1 MRVAAIDCGTNS
13 IRLLVAD
20 HDAETGTLTEIARRA
35 EVVRLGQ
42 GVEST
47 GRLGREALDRTL
59 LMCREYAEECR
70 HHGVPEGSVRFVA
83 TSATRDA
90 SNAEEFFEG
99 VRAAFGE
106 LDVSPEVISG
116 DEEATLGFIGA
127 TRGLQDAGFEGP
139 YLVVD
144 IGGGSTEMVRGTHEV
159 VAGRSFDIGSVRLT
173 ERHHRTDP
181 PTQEIIDA
189 ARYDIAEVLDKAE
202 AEVGLG
208 GIKTVIGLAGSV
220 TTVTAQALGLN
231 SYDRGAIHLAE
242 VSVEQMMM
250 ACEQLI
256 LSTRAERAQ
265 LPFMHP
271 GRVDVIGGGALIW
284 YEILDRARGAN
295 GLDLVVTASERD
307 ILDGIAL
314 SVVEQLTASDE
325 EPDQGE

>member
-20 HDAETGTLTEIARRA
+20 HDPQTGELTEVSRRA

-42 GVEST
+42 GVEAT
-47 GRLGREALDRTL
+47 GRLGQEALDRTL
-59 LMCREYAEECR
+59 TMCREYAQECLDLQVSP
-70 HHGVPEGSVRFVA
+70 GTVRFVA

-90 SNAEEFFEG
+90 SNAEEFFDG
-99 VRAAFGE
+99 VQLAFGG
-106 LDVSPEVISG
+106 LDVVPEVISG
-116 DEEATLGFIGA
+116 DEEAALGFAGA

-139 YLVVD
+139 YLVAD
-144 IGGGSTEMVRGTHEV
+144 IGGGSTEIMRGTHEM

-189 ARYDIAEVLDKAE
+189 ARFDIAEVLDAAE

-208 GIKTVIGLAGSV
+208 GIKTVVGLAGSV

-231 SYDRGAIHLAE
+231 SYDREAIHLAS
-242 VSVEQMMM
+242 VSTDQMML

-256 LSTRAERAQ
+256 LSSREERAQ

-284 YEILDRARGAN
+284 YEIIERALGAN
-295 GLDLVVTASERD
+295 GPDLVVTASERD

-314 SVVEQLTASDE
+314 SVVERVTTPEQTE
-325 EPDQGE
+325 EQGE